1 MILKGVLITILS
13 NEFDFWFTLSW
24 VLMIIYLL
32 SLLLVL
38 FYALAQLN
46 LLFNYLKA
54 LKKNKKEEEKCLKFD
69 LSNIDEIPYVTI
81 QLPVY
86 NEKYVM
92 KRLLENI
99 AKIDYP
105 REKLE
110 IQVLDDSTDETV
122 NKTKERVDKLAL
134 TGLDIVH
141 ITRTNRKGFKAGAL
155 KEGLKTAKGEFIA
168 IFDSDFLPE
177 PNWLYK
183 TIPYFKN
190 QKIGVVQTRW
200 GHINRDYSLLT
211 KIQAFA
217 LDAHFT
223 LEQLGRNAKGH
234 FINFNG
240 TAGVWRKECIYD
252 AGNWQ
257 GDTLT
262 EDLDLSYRAQLK
274 GWDFK
279 YLVDVETPAELPIV
293 ISAAR
298 SQQFRWNKGGAE
310 NFQKM
315 FKKILQ
321 TDLSL
326 KTKTHCILHLLNS
339 TMFLNVFIVGLLSV
353 PMLYIKNYYSD
364 FKVYFIAMSFFAI
377 STLIF
382 FICYWHVYKNIRQ
395 QKGFRL
401 FIKYTRTFFTF
412 FSVAMGLSL
421 NNTGAVIE
429 GHRRKRSD
437 FIRTPK
443 FNIKSLKD
451 SWKNNKYIRKKPSKN
466 VVYEGLLCLYFLF
479 GIVSAWLVRYI
490 GENNKNTNYTFNSK
504 TLFAANEWYM
514 PFDSG
519 MLIFHIMLFLGFGF
533 IFYKSVYSKV

>member
-1 MILKGVLITILS
+1 MV
-13 NEFDFWFTLSW
+13 F
-24 VLMIIYLL
+24 
-32 SLLLVL
+32 

-54 LKKNKKEEEKCLKFD
+54 KKKDKKGLDNSPKFD
-69 LSNIDEIPYVTI
+69 LNNPDEIPYVTI
-81 QLPVY
+81 QLPVF

-92 KRLLENI
+92 KRLLKNI
-99 AKIDYP
+99 ALLDYP

-122 NKTKERVDKLAL
+122 IKTKERVDKLAA
-134 TGLDIVH
+134 TGLDIIH
-141 ITRTNRKGFKAGAL
+141 ITRTNRQGYKAGAL
-155 KEGLKTAKGEFIA
+155 KEGLAIAKGELIA

-177 PNWLYK
+177 ADWLYK
-183 TIPYFKN
+183 TIPYFKDE
-190 QKIGVVQTRW
+190 KIGVVQTRW
-200 GHINRDYSLLT
+200 GHINRNYSLLT

-223 LEQLGRNAKGH
+223 LEQMGRNSKGH

-252 AGNWQ
+252 AGNWE

-274 GWDFK
+274 GWQFK
-279 YLVDVETPAELPIV
+279 YLVDVETPAELPVV

-315 FKKILQ
+315 FKKIIHS
-321 TDLSL
+321 DLSF
-326 KTKTHCILHLLNS
+326 KTKAHCVLHLLNS
-339 TMFLNVFIVGLLSV
+339 TMFLNVLIVGVLSV
-353 PMLYIKNYYSD
+353 PMLYVKNYFDD
-364 FKVYFIAMSFFAI
+364 FKGYFIAMSFFGI

-382 FICYWHVYKNIRQ
+382 FICYWYMFKHVQKKSGV
-395 QKGFRL
+395 KGFL
-401 FIKYTRTFFTF
+401 QYIRTFLTF

-421 NNTGAVIE
+421 NNSGAVIE
-429 GHRRKRSD
+429 GHRRKRSE
-437 FIRTPK
+437 FVRTPK
-443 FNIKSLKD
+443 FNIKSID
-451 SWKNNKYIRKKPSKN
+451 GWKTNKYIRKKPSKN
-466 VVYEGLLCLYFLF
+466 VIYEGFLCLYFLF

-490 GENNKNTNYTFNSK
+490 GR
-504 TLFAANEWYM
+504 NELKVYDKECMFGLAPCDAWYI

-519 MLIFHIMLFLGFGF
+519 LIIFHVMLFLGFGF
-533 IFYKSVYSKV
+533 IFYTSVFKKV